1 MRRLQGIG
9 FVCSSFGGI
18 LGALLVGTWISGP
31 SVAAHTDH
39 RVGGRSPWE
48 AARSGRL
55 PRNLDA
61 VRARLRA
68 AQSGNS
74 VGKEGRRLF
83 EEETFGGNGRTCL
96 TCHSRETGT
105 VSPADAAARFAAD
118 PADPLF
124 LADGSD
130 NGGGAGVSRMLAD
143 ATILMNIPLA
153 SNVTLQD
160 DPDAT
165 LVVVPRGIPTTLNTP
180 ALDPV
185 LMLDGRQP
193 TLISQATGAIH
204 DHAHNTVEPTLEQ
217 LTLIEKFQKTE
228 TFFTSPALRNFAHGA
243 AAPKLPLGT
252 TASERRGRRFFED
265 IPPDATGKDG
275 LCAGCHA
282 GPMLNETNLVLQQI
296 LGVEPGTRFQSV
308 LVSELNMA
316 GNPLKTFVFNNPD
329 GSTSEWTSPDLG
341 RALISGMGQESGKFD
356 HINAFKIS
364 TLWGVKKTAPYFHDN
379 SAKTLEAMA
388 LHYREFFLIV
398 SGGFLFLDD
407 QDIADMVAFLKL
419 L

>member
-1 MRRLQGIG
+1 MADQPPLREAKKCIVSLTGVDARPHVPILPGISPKESPELCAAVRL
-9 FVCSSFGGI
+9 
-18 LGALLVGTWISGP
+18 LGC
-31 SVAAHTDH
+31 
-39 RVGGRSPWE
+39 E
-48 AARSGRL
+48 
-55 PRNLDA
+55 PRNLDD
-61 VRARLRA
+61 VGARLQA
-68 AQSGNS
+68 AQSGHS

-105 VSPADAAARFAAD
+105 VSPADALARLSAD

-130 NGGGAGVSRMLAD
+130 NGKGAGVTRMLAD

-153 SNVTLQD
+153 SNVSLKQKPRD
-160 DPDAT
+160 RF
-165 LVVVPRGIPTTLNTP
+165 VVVPRGIPTTLNTP

-193 TLISQATGAIH
+193 TLISQAAGAIH
-204 DHAHNTVEPTLEQ
+204 DHAHNSIEPTLAQ
-217 LTLIEKFQKTE
+217 LTLIAKFQQTG
-228 TFFTSPALRNFAHGA
+228 TFFTSEALRNFASGP
-243 AAPKLPLGT
+243 APPELPAGN
-252 TASERRGRRFFED
+252 TASEQRGRRFFAD

-308 LVSELNMA
+308 LVSELNTA
-316 GNPLKTFVFNNPD
+316 GNPLKTFVFSNPD
-329 GSTSEWTSPDLG
+329 GSKSEWTSPDLG
-341 RALISGMGQESGKFD
+341 RALISGVGQESGKFD
-356 HINAFKIS
+356 HINAFKIP
-364 TLWGVKKTAPYFHDN
+364 TLWGVTHTAPCFHDN
-379 SAKTLEAMA
+379 SAKTLEAVA

-398 SGGFLFLDD
+398 TGDSCSSMTRTSLTWSRF
-407 QDIADMVAFLKL
+407 
-419 L
+419 